1 MYPQLTKS
9 NFFAHS
15 ILSSEDMYAPFLAPL
30 ILIVNIVKVTVIG
43 LSVVKDVG
51 VVNSMTRHG
60 DHRCILLYLPF
71 FLFASPD
78 EELTVP
84 LVFPLDYLGLQ
95 RTSQGPVVL
104 CLCYNSDNNG
114 FLEDIAHLNCRD
126 LQFVRGRRYC
136 LINMLCF

>member
-1 MYPQLTKS
+1 MEIT
-9 NFFAHS
+9 
-15 ILSSEDMYAPFLAPL
+15 
-30 ILIVNIVKVTVIG
+30 
-43 LSVVKDVG
+43 G
-51 VVNSMTRHG
+51 VFC
-60 DHRCILLYLPF
+60 CICLF

>member
-1 MYPQLTKS
+1 
-9 NFFAHS
+9 
-15 ILSSEDMYAPFLAPL
+15 MYAPFLAPL

-43 LSVVKDVG
+43 LSVVKDEG

-60 DHRCILLYLPF
+60 DHR
-71 FLFASPD
+71 
-78 EELTVP
+78 
-84 LVFPLDYLGLQ
+84 LQ

>member
-43 LSVVKDVG
+43 LSVVKDEG

-71 FLFASPD
+71 F
-78 EELTVP
+78 
-84 LVFPLDYLGLQ
+84 
-95 RTSQGPVVL
+95 
-104 CLCYNSDNNG
+104 
-114 FLEDIAHLNCRD
+114 
-126 LQFVRGRRYC
+126 FVC
-136 LINMLCF
+136 QP